1 MNETLAGYVDDM
13 IAVERDVHQML
24 RRHRDEA
31 VVQHRD
37 LAHDLLERA
46 ESATDRNL
54 AVLQDCRRR
63 LGGED
68 EGALKKAVGAVAGM
82 ASQLYERVRQE
93 DKASRILRDDYTAL
107 SFATIC
113 YEMLHATALAVR
125 EPIVADVALT
135 NLKAYTPLVMEIGMT
150 MPEVV
155 IEELADEGKATG
167 NADAATAALRNV
179 RDAWHTGAEAEGQ
192 QSTPEPSPE
201 EVPPAV

>member
-13 IAVERDVHQML
+13 LAVERDVHQML
-24 RRHRDEA
+24 RRHRDDA
-31 VVQHRD
+31 VIQHRE

-46 ESATDRNL
+46 ESATDRNIT
-54 AVLQDCRRR
+54 ALQDCRRQ
-63 LGGED
+63 LGGGD

-125 EPIVADVALT
+125 EPVVADVALT
-135 NLKAYTPLVMEIGMT
+135 NLKAYTPLVMEIGTT

-167 NADAATAALRNV
+167 DADAATAALRNV
-179 RDAWHTGAEAEGQ
+179 REAWHTGAEEEGRPPA
-192 QSTPEPSPE
+192 SEPSPE